1 MDKKEL
7 EKIQAYLRRTFGNPA
22 IRVVARPRKMD
33 SAEVY
38 IGEDFTGVLFRDD
51 EDGELSYNFTMAI
64 LSEDLDTV

>member
-7 EKIQAYLRRTFGNPA
+7 EKIQAYLRRAFGNPA